1 MNATIKAQ
9 LTPEEVNTVLE
20 LIESEIN
27 GATKRLEF
35 YKKQGDSKFA
45 VLASK
50 KLGRLKVIKNK
61 LRGDKF

>member
-1 MNATIKAQ
+1 MNATVKAQ
-9 LTPEEVNTVLE
+9 LTPEEVNTVLD

-61 LRGDKF
+61 LRGEKF